1 MKANTY
7 IYQQWIV
14 WIEFKSF
21 SAINKGERE
30 SDIVSEQVL
39 LQIFEQN
46 IDPERKET
54 SEQNFGSRLR

>member
-1 MKANTY
+1 M
-7 IYQQWIV
+7 

-21 SAINKGERE
+21 SVINKGERE

-46 IDPERKET
+46 IDPERRET